1 MKRIKF
7 HSSYIYDIFISYLLL
22 HPIYFYILFTFTSYL
37 LLHPI
42 YFYILFTFTSYLLL
56 HPIYNFFIYNLQVH
70 FEIFLINLTIKKCA
84 IDSYLFTHF
93 PTN

>member
-7 HSSYIYDIFISYLLL
+7 HSSYIYDIFTSYLLL
-22 HPIYFYILFTFTSYL
+22 HPIYFYILFTFTSY
-37 LLHPI
+37 